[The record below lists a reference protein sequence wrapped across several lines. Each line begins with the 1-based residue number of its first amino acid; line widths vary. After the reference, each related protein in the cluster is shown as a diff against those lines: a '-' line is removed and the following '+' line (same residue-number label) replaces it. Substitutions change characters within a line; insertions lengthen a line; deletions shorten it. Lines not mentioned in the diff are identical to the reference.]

1 MMASPC
7 CSPITSKSDSQT
19 RAYGEIKADAI
30 SSAVVWSRPLRT
42 LLLYGH
48 ERRFHRSANVML
60 MVLAKKVFGS
70 KAGAEARSSFV
81 SDTKQ
86 REGACPC
93 GLSVVGVRNSNG
105 RTEVTSARI
114 YFHGRF
120 ILSGPFTTVGL
131 GHSRRGVATNA
142 TPVQPA
148 GREQMN
154 RVQGSAPREILSL
167 SRNE

>member
-1 MMASPC
+1 MASPC

-30 SSAVVWSRPLRT
+30 SSAVVWSRPLRIRCCCMDT
-42 LLLYGH
+42 
-48 ERRFHRSANVML
+48 RDDSSSANVML

-105 RTEVTSARI
+105 RTEVFFVGKNIFPRKIHSFRPFHDRWVGDIAGVGGCHKRYTSATCWT
-114 YFHGRF
+114 GTDEPSTRF
-120 ILSGPFTTVGL
+120 CS
-131 GHSRRGVATNA
+131 
-142 TPVQPA
+142 
-148 GREQMN
+148 
-154 RVQGSAPREILSL
+154 PRKTFSE
-167 SRNE
+167 